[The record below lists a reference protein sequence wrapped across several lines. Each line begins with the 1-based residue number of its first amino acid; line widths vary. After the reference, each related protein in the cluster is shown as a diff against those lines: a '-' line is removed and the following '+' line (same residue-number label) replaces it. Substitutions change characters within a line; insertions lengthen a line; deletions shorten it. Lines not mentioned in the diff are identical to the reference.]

1 LSELFSTF
9 RLSEML
15 LLSIACL
22 ISMFASTFYK

>member
-1 LSELFSTF
+1 
-9 RLSEML
+9 ML